1 MICIIDQASVDSE
14 LIIIKIKVG
23 KRDTRLM
30 RGCEYK

>member
-14 LIIIKIKVG
+14 LIIIKIKVE
-23 KRDTRLM
+23 KKDTRLM